1 MFNLEQLI
9 DIDKQLLL
17 AMNGSDS
24 LFWDGVMQV
33 YTTTII
39 WIPFALALVY
49 LLIKN
54 NNLMNFIVLLV
65 MCALV
70 IALADG
76 ITSTICKPLFARF
89 RPTHDPEIMYMVDV
103 VNNYRAYKYGFMSSH
118 AANSFGIAVFVIL
131 LVKNRLLS
139 VSVVLWA
146 LLNCYSRIYLGVH
159 YPGDIICGAFVGIL
173 CGVLVYKFY
182 SYIRDKMRSGSRGW
196 ISDNYTKSGYSVS
209 DIHFM
214 LMVLYATFALIP
226 PIAFMVMMP
235 KVALFE

>member
-1 MFNLEQLI
+1 MFDLEQLI
-9 DIDKQLLL
+9 NIDKQLLL

-24 LFWDGVMQV
+24 LFWDGVMHV
-33 YTTTII
+33 YTTTVV

-54 NNLMNFIVLLV
+54 NSLMNFIVLLA

-70 IALADG
+70 ISLADG

-118 AANSFGIAVFVIL
+118 AANSFGIAVFVML

-139 VSVVLWA
+139 VSLVVWA

-159 YPGDIICGAFVGIL
+159 YPGDIICGTLVGIL
-173 CGVLVYKFY
+173 CGVLVYKLY
-182 SYIRDKMRSGSRGW
+182 SYIRDKMRSGNRGW

-209 DIHFM
+209 DVHFM
-214 LMVLYATFALIP
+214 LMVLFATFALIP
-226 PIAFMVMMP
+226 SIAFITLQY
-235 KVALFE
+235 KLI

>member
-1 MFNLEQLI
+1 MFDLEQLI
-9 DIDKQLLL
+9 NIDKQLLL

-24 LFWDGVMQV
+24 LFWDGVMHV
-33 YTTTII
+33 YTTTIV

-54 NNLMNFIVLLV
+54 NSLMNFIVLLA

-70 IALADG
+70 ITLADG

-118 AANSFGIAVFVIL
+118 AANSFGIAMFVTL
-131 LVKNRLLS
+131 LVKNRLLG
-139 VSVVLWA
+139 VSVFVWA
-146 LLNCYSRIYLGVH
+146 LLNAYSRIYLGVH
-159 YPGDIICGAFVGIL
+159 YPGDIICGTLVGIL
-173 CGVLVYKFY
+173 CGVVVYKLY
-182 SYIRDKMRSGSRGW
+182 SYIRDKMRSGNRGW

-209 DIHFM
+209 DVHFM

-226 PIAFMVMMP
+226 AIAFITLQH
-235 KVALFE
+235 KLI

>member
-1 MFNLEQLI
+1 MFDLEQLI
-9 DIDKQLLL
+9 NIDKQLLL

-24 LFWDGVMQV
+24 LFWDGVMHV
-33 YTTTII
+33 YTTTIV

-54 NNLMNFIVLLV
+54 NSLMNFIVLLL

-70 IALADG
+70 IALTDG
-76 ITSTICKPLFARF
+76 ISSTICKPLFARF

-118 AANSFGIAVFVIL
+118 AANSFGIAMFVTL
-131 LVKNRLLS
+131 LVKNRLLG
-139 VSVVLWA
+139 VSVFIWA
-146 LLNCYSRIYLGVH
+146 LLNAYSRIYLGVH
-159 YPGDIICGAFVGIL
+159 YPGDIICGTLVGII
-173 CGVLVYKFY
+173 CGVLVYRLY
-182 SYIRDKMRSGSRGW
+182 SYIRDKMRSGNRGW

-209 DIHFM
+209 DVHFM

-226 PIAFMVMMP
+226 AIAFITLQH
-235 KVALFE
+235 KLI

>member
-1 MFNLEQLI
+1 MFDLEQLI
-9 DIDKQLLL
+9 NIDKQLLL

-24 LFWDGVMQV
+24 LFWDGVMHV
-33 YTTTII
+33 YTTTIV

-54 NNLMNFIVLLV
+54 NSLMNFIVLLL

-70 IALADG
+70 IALTDG
-76 ITSTICKPLFARF
+76 ISSTICKPLFARF

-118 AANSFGIAVFVIL
+118 AANSFGIAMFVTL
-131 LVKNRLLS
+131 LVKNRLLG
-139 VSVVLWA
+139 VSVFICA
-146 LLNCYSRIYLGVH
+146 LLNAYSRIYLGVH
-159 YPGDIICGAFVGIL
+159 YPGDIICGTLVGII
-173 CGVLVYKFY
+173 CGVLVYRLY
-182 SYIRDKMRSGSRGW
+182 SYIRDKMRSGNRGC

-209 DIHFM
+209 DVHFM

-226 PIAFMVMMP
+226 AIAFITL
-235 KVALFE
+235 KHKLI

>member
-1 MFNLEQLI
+1 MFDLEQLI
-9 DIDKQLLL
+9 NLDKQLLL

-24 LFWDGVMQV
+24 LFWDGVMHV
-33 YTTTII
+33 YTTTVV
-39 WIPFALALVY
+39 WIPFALALIY

-54 NNLMNFIVLLV
+54 NSLMNFIVLLV

-70 IALADG
+70 ITLTDG

-103 VNNYRAYKYGFMSSH
+103 VNNYRAFKYGFMSSH
-118 AANSFGIAVFVIL
+118 ASNSFGIAVFVML

-139 VSVVLWA
+139 ISLVVWA

-159 YPGDIICGAFVGIL
+159 YPGDIICGTMVGIL
-173 CGVLVYKFY
+173 CGVLVYKLY
-182 SYIRDKMRSGSRGW
+182 SYIREKMRSGNRGW

-209 DIHFM
+209 DVHFM
-214 LMVLYATFALIP
+214 LMVLFATFALIP
-226 PIAFMVMMP
+226 SIAFITLQY
-235 KVALFE
+235 KLI

>member
-1 MFNLEQLI
+1 
-9 DIDKQLLL
+9 
-17 AMNGSDS
+17 
-24 LFWDGVMQV
+24 
-33 YTTTII
+33 
-39 WIPFALALVY
+39 
-49 LLIKN
+49 
-54 NNLMNFIVLLV
+54 

-118 AANSFGIAVFVIL
+118 AANSFGIAMFVML
-131 LVKNRLLS
+131 LVKNKLLN
-139 VSVVLWA
+139 VSLVIWA

-159 YPGDIICGAFVGIL
+159 YPGDIICGTLVGIL
-173 CGVLVYKFY
+173 CGVLVYRLY
-182 SYIRDKMRSGSRGW
+182 SYIREKMRSGSRGW

-209 DIHFM
+209 DVHFM

-226 PIAFMVMMP
+226 AIAFITLQH
-235 KVALFE
+235 KLI

>member
-1 MFNLEQLI
+1 MNLQWLI
-9 DIDKQLLL
+9 DLDRRMLL
-17 AMNGSDS
+17 ALNGSDS
-24 LFWDGVMQV
+24 LFWDGVMHV
-33 YTTTII
+33 YTTTIV

-54 NNLMNFIVLLV
+54 NSLMNFIVLLA

-118 AANSFGIAVFVIL
+118 AANSFGIAMFVTL
-131 LVKNRLLS
+131 LVKNRLLG
-139 VSVVLWA
+139 VSVFIWA
-146 LLNCYSRIYLGVH
+146 LLNAYSRIYLGVH
-159 YPGDIICGAFVGIL
+159 YPGDIICGTLVGII
-173 CGVLVYKFY
+173 CGVLVYRLY
-182 SYIRDKMRSGSRGW
+182 SYIRDKMRSGNRGW

-209 DIHFM
+209 DVHFM

-226 PIAFMVMMP
+226 AIAFITLQH
-235 KVALFE
+235 KLI

>member
-1 MFNLEQLI
+1 MFDLEQLI
-9 DIDKQLLL
+9 NIDKQLLL
-17 AMNGSDS
+17 AMNGSES

-33 YTTTII
+33 YTTTVV
-39 WIPFALALVY
+39 WLPFALALVY

-65 MCALV
+65 MCTLV

-89 RPTHDPEIMYMVDV
+89 RPTHDPEIMYLVDV
-103 VNNYRAYKYGFMSSH
+103 VDNYRAYKYGFMSSH
-118 AANSFGIAVFVIL
+118 AANSFGVAVFVML

-139 VSVVLWA
+139 VSVILWA
-146 LLNCYSRIYLGVH
+146 LINCYSRIYLGVH
-159 YPGDIICGAFVGIL
+159 YPGDIICGALVGIV
-173 CGVLVYKFY
+173 CGILVYKLY
-182 SYIRDKMRSGSRGW
+182 LYIRDKMRSGNRGW

-209 DIHFM
+209 DVHFM

-226 PIAFMVMMP
+226 SIAFITLQY
-235 KVALFE
+235 KLI

>member
-1 MFNLEQLI
+1 MFDLEQLI
-9 DIDKQLLL
+9 NIDKQLLL

-24 LFWDGVMQV
+24 LFWDGVMHV
-33 YTTTII
+33 YTTTIV

-54 NNLMNFIVLLV
+54 NSLMNFIVLLA

-70 IALADG
+70 ITLADG

-118 AANSFGIAVFVIL
+118 AANSFGIAMFVTL
-131 LVKNRLLS
+131 LVKNRLLG
-139 VSVVLWA
+139 VSVFVWA
-146 LLNCYSRIYLGVH
+146 LLNAYSRIYLGVH
-159 YPGDIICGAFVGIL
+159 YPGDIICGTLVGII
-173 CGVLVYKFY
+173 CGVLVYRLY
-182 SYIRDKMRSGSRGW
+182 SYIRDKMRSGNRGW

-209 DIHFM
+209 DVHFM

-226 PIAFMVMMP
+226 AIAFITLQH
-235 KVALFE
+235 KLI

>member
-1 MFNLEQLI
+1 MFDLEQLI
-9 DIDKQLLL
+9 NIDKQLLL

-24 LFWDGVMQV
+24 LFWDGVMHV
-33 YTTTII
+33 YTTTVV

-54 NNLMNFIVLLV
+54 NNLMNFIVLV
-65 MCALV
+65 AMCALV
-70 IALADG
+70 ITLADG

-89 RPTHDPEIMYMVDV
+89 RPTHDPEIMYLVDV

-118 AANSFGIAVFVIL
+118 AANSFGIAMFVML

-139 VSVVLWA
+139 VSLVIWA

-159 YPGDIICGAFVGIL
+159 YPGDIICGTLVGIL
-173 CGVLVYKFY
+173 SGVLVYKLY
-182 SYIRDKMRSGSRGW
+182 SYIRDKMRSGNRGW

-209 DIHFM
+209 DFHFM

-226 PIAFMVMMP
+226 SIAFITLHY
-235 KVALFE
+235 KLI

>member
-1 MFNLEQLI
+1 MFDLEQI
-9 DIDKQLLL
+9 INIDKQLLL

-24 LFWDGVMQV
+24 LFWDGVMHV
-33 YTTTII
+33 YTTTIV

-54 NNLMNFIVLLV
+54 NSLMNFIVLLA

-118 AANSFGIAVFVIL
+118 AANSFGLAMFVML

-139 VSVVLWA
+139 ISLIAWA
-146 LLNCYSRIYLGVH
+146 LINCYSRIYLGVH
-159 YPGDIICGAFVGIL
+159 YPGDIICGICTIHVSIYECSIIL
-173 CGVLVYKFY
+173 
-182 SYIRDKMRSGSRGW
+182 S
-196 ISDNYTKSGYSVS
+196 
-209 DIHFM
+209 
-214 LMVLYATFALIP
+214 IP
-226 PIAFMVMMP
+226 II
-235 KVALFE
+235 